1 MFSVKD
7 AGADTYL
14 AGKPQMLKCSKHLTW
29 FNANCVTLP
38 DQRPKK
44 TTGGLITLAEC
55 LRITIEYT
63 YGIDKEAKEILLGS
77 SPDAHPWHCRHT
89 KEH

>member
-1 MFSVKD
+1 MVVKD

-14 AGKPQMLKCSKHLTW
+14 A
-29 FNANCVTLP
+29 
-38 DQRPKK
+38 DQRPKR

-55 LRITIEYT
+55 LRLTIEYT
-63 YGIDKEAKEILLGS
+63 YGIDKESKDILLGS
-77 SPDAHPWHCRHT
+77 SSYAHLWHCRHT